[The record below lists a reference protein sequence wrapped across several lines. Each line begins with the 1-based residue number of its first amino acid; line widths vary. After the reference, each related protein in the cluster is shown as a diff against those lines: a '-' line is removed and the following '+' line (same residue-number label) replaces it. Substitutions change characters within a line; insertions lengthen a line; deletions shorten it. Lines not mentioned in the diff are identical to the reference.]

1 MFINH
6 LFSPFS
12 ISTSAV
18 SLSLARPFMAL
29 LLKACLRVLSLRHY
43 KTVQNHPF
51 IVKMNPSPFFVLLNC
66 NCSLNP
72 EQPVYL
78 QLQGLHHLG
87 LQVSFNFQRG
97 RNSFPALNR
106 TFLLSWT
113 WRVGERALPERAP
126 ITNWSEY
133 KLGFVLDIVAFCYSF
148 LDLVPQQWLL

>member
-66 NCSLNP
+66 NCSLGSENS
-72 EQPVYL
+72 VYL
-78 QLQGLHHLG
+78 QGVPRNMTFNKSLFLVKHPFASL
-87 LQVSFNFQRG
+87 SFTLK
-97 RNSFPALNR
+97 S
-106 TFLLSWT
+106 
-113 WRVGERALPERAP
+113 
-126 ITNWSEY
+126 I
-133 KLGFVLDIVAFCYSF
+133 
-148 LDLVPQQWLL
+148 